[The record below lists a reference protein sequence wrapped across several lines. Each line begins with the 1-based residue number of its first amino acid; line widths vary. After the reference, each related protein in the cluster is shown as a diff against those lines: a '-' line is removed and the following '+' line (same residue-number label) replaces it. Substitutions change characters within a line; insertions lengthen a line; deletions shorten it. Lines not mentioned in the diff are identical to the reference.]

1 MNTDTA
7 TWPLLSEHS
16 GPFLRLQRTLRG
28 RDGFTLCVLVYSDTP
43 YRTRVA
49 EFLMERLD
57 ATVQITVNREWHDG
71 IDPLLTRLARVAS
84 PVQVV
89 GLDLWSAGPEDL
101 LARLNQR
108 RESIAELFPHPLLV
122 WVRSNDVHALATRA
136 ADLWAWRTGVFD
148 FALPPETHRSSVHR
162 YQTDAVA
169 MDATERQER
178 AQAIRAYLADRHVLR
193 PIDAELLLELG
204 DLQRWAGDI
213 ESAHKAYREAEEALA
228 QTDDRRRH
236 AIARGRIADLLAM
249 RGHLDKELKIR
260 KEEEL
265 PVYQELGDMRLYAL
279 TKGEI
284 AATLT
289 LQGDLPTALRIRR
302 EEELPVY
309 ERLGL
314 DRLAIVTKGQIADLL
329 SEQGQVEEALRIR
342 QEEVL
347 PWFEQAGDVHSRAVT
362 LGRIADVHMA
372 QGRLDEALCIRREEE
387 LPVYAR
393 LGDRRS
399 YAATQGQ
406 VAEILISRGEL
417 DEALSIL
424 RRKALP
430 VFEEMDDLVGLAFT
444 YDKIANAYQGQQ
456 RLDDALQIRRD
467 KELPIYDKL
476 GKVEAKAVT
485 QGQIAR
491 ILDRLGRLEDA
502 LRIHIDH
509 QIPLLKELDD
519 QHSLA
524 ATRTLAAHLM
534 MKQGRIDA
542 ALGIID
548 REVLPASS
556 FLDNH
561 TVLVPTYMLVADI
574 LRTGE
579 RFDQALKVHAEK
591 VIPLCDRLGDEHSRA
606 KSLFSVAQ
614 IMADLGRVEEALRVL
629 RDQVAPIFEA
639 LDDAELRTKT
649 SQEIDKLSGGDH
661 YSGSRHSLPGGSRV
675 RVVRSDGT
683 RLDPDRAI
691 AALKWGGPGVFD
703 FGGHH
708 DGSKLLGA
716 ALLLDG
722 GVDFHIVRRVHERF
736 ADDVIAELADE
747 WTLRVSDIRTWLDE
761 LGSSSGSGQ
770 SSPAPLTPP
779 R

>member
-43 YRTRVA
+43 YRIRVSD
-49 EFLMERLD
+49 FLMERLD
-57 ATVQITVNREWHDG
+57 VTAPIAVNSDSQDG
-71 IDPLLTRLARVAS
+71 VDPILTRLARVAS

-89 GLDLWSAGPEDL
+89 DLDLWSAGLHDL
-101 LARLNQR
+101 LERLNHR

-122 WVRSNDVHALATRA
+122 WVRSIDIRALATRA

-148 FALPPETHRSSVHR
+148 FALPPETHRSSVHG

-169 MDATERQER
+169 MDATERRER
-178 AQAIRAYLADRHVLR
+178 VQAIRAYLADRHVLR

-213 ESAHKAYREAEEALA
+213 ESAQKAYREAEAALA
-228 QTDDRRRH
+228 QTDDRRRR

-249 RGHLDKELKIR
+249 RGHLDSELKIR
-260 KEEEL
+260 REEEL
-265 PVYQELGDMRLYAL
+265 PVYEELGDMRLYAL

-289 LQGDLPTALRIRR
+289 LQGDIPAALSIRR
-302 EEELPVY
+302 EKELPIY

-314 DRLAIVTKGQIADLL
+314 DRLAVVTKGQIADLL
-329 SEQGQVEEALRIR
+329 FEQGQLEEALRIF

-372 QGRLDEALCIRREEE
+372 QGRLDEALRIRREEE

-393 LGDRRS
+393 LGDRRA

-406 VAEILISRGEL
+406 VAEILISRSEL
-417 DEALSIL
+417 DEALSVL
-424 RRKALP
+424 REEALP
-430 VFEEMDDLVGLAFT
+430 IFEEMDDWVGLAFI
-444 YDKIANAYQGQQ
+444 YDKIGNIYQGQG
-456 RLDDALQIRRD
+456 RLDEALQVRRD
-467 KELPIYDKL
+467 KELPIYDKV
-476 GKVEAKAVT
+476 GNRGAWAAT
-485 QGQIAR
+485 QGQIAG
-491 ILDRLGRLEDA
+491 IFEGLGRLGDA
-502 LRIHIDH
+502 LRIRIDR
-509 QIPLLKELDD
+509 QIPVYEELND
-519 QHSLA
+519 QPSLA

-534 MKQGRIDA
+534 MKQDRLDD

-548 REVLPASS
+548 REVLPAGS
-556 FLDNH
+556 FLDNRE
-561 TVLVPTYMLVADI
+561 VLIPTYVVLADI
-574 LRTGE
+574 LMAGNRL
-579 RFDQALKVHAEK
+579 DDALKVHTEK

-606 KSLFSVAQ
+606 SSLFTVAQ
-614 IMADLGRVEEALRVL
+614 ILAALGRVEEALGVL
-629 RDQVAPIFEA
+629 RDQVAPVFEA
-639 LDDAELRTKT
+639 LDDVERRAET
-649 SQEIDKLSGGDH
+649 SREIQELSGSDYYVGSSR
-661 YSGSRHSLPGGSRV
+661 SGPDGPRV

-691 AALKWGGPGVFD
+691 TALKWGGPGVFGL
-703 FGGHH
+703 GGHH

-716 ALLLDG
+716 ALLLDC
-722 GVDFHIVRRVHERF
+722 GVDLHVVRRVHERF
-736 ADDVIAELADE
+736 ASDVIAELADE
-747 WTLRVSDIRTWLDE
+747 WTLRVSDIRAWLDK

-779 R
+779 Q